1 MKFNESH
8 IYKYIIF
15 YYRIRNIDFLDIIY
29 PKCYKILKLTND
41 FSDKQTNW
49 KKKIM
54 LEDKV
59 QNKLGEL
66 LHLTIKGI
74 NVFLTLPLHNIRVN

>member
-15 YYRIRNIDFLDIIY
+15 HYSIRDIDFLGIICLV
-29 PKCYKILKLTND
+29 CYKILELTNE

-49 KKKIM
+49 KNMMLKDKIS
-54 LEDKV
+54 
-59 QNKLGEL
+59 
-66 LHLTIKGI
+66 
-74 NVFLTLPLHNIRVN
+74 